1 MQDEKK
7 EFTLR
12 QVGAVLKK
20 GWLTILVYVL
30 VAAIVFGSVAAILKT
45 YATTDK
51 FCAKVG
57 FVNAVSQEDLISLN
71 SSENITK
78 ALTTI
83 GFKEEEIPAYV
94 DEIRASISVTP
105 NVYDNQTDSETQF
118 IPSSYTVT
126 MEEVEGLT
134 EAKSIQILNQ
144 IVANF
149 IADYNLKN
157 SSTSITTENEQSF
170 ADYTSRDYVEIAY
183 ELKNKINTMMKVVE
197 SISSRST
204 LFVSVSTNMTFAD
217 FMSMLESV
225 KSQVESFD
233 GYVTIKGI
241 TKNTTGLSASEYIAM
256 KLALAESEQLK
267 YEETA
272 TKWKAVVD
280 QVTAN
285 GSFSGTVDGQTIVVQ
300 DQVSYFN
307 FLNKYIS
314 AVEQASEAASEYNYW
329 LSKQTTFDSAT
340 EFPGASETDKAT
352 LIAEADKKVALLV
365 STTTQMIEMYNDIV
379 GDYNNSG
386 ISSATSASL
395 ITPAYVTSASAFS
408 NTVMILIVALAVV
421 LAAVIGF
428 IRVRGKYLAALDLE
442 AKSADEGAKVA

>member
-1 MQDEKK
+1 MQDDKK

-12 QVGAVLKK
+12 QVGEVLKK

-30 VAAIVFGSVAAILKT
+30 VAAIVFGSVAAIVKT
-45 YATTDK
+45 FATTDK

-57 FVNAVSQEDLISLN
+57 FVNSVSQDDLITLN

-78 ALTTI
+78 ALTGI
-83 GFKEEEIPAYV
+83 GFKEEEIPSYV
-94 DEIRASISVTP
+94 DEIRAAISVTP
-105 NVYDNQTDSETQF
+105 NVYDNQTNSETQF

-126 MEEVEGLT
+126 MEEVNGLT

-157 SSTSITTENEQSF
+157 SNVSLTTENEQAF

-183 ELKNKINTMMKVVE
+183 ELSNKISVMMTTAQ
-197 SISSRST
+197 SIASRST
-204 LFVSVSTNMTFAD
+204 TFVSPSTNMTFAD
-217 FMSMLESV
+217 FISMLESV
-225 KSQVESFD
+225 DSQVESFD

-241 TKNTTGLSASEYIAM
+241 TKSTTGLSASEYITM
-256 KLALAESEQLK
+256 RLALAQSQQVK

-272 TKWKAVVD
+272 NKWKEVID

-285 GSFSGTVDGQTIVVQ
+285 GSFSGTVDGQTVVIQ
-300 DQVSYFN
+300 DQTSYFA
-307 FLNKYIS
+307 FLNNYVA
-314 AVEQASEAASEYNYW
+314 AVEKASEASSEYNYW
-329 LSKQTTFDSAT
+329 LNKQTTFNAAT
-340 EFPGASETDKAT
+340 EFPGASEADKAT
-352 LIAEADKKVALLV
+352 LIAEADKRVALLV
-365 STTTQMIEMYNDIV
+365 STTTQMIEIYNDIV

-395 ITPAYVTSASAFS
+395 ITPAYVTSSSAFS
-408 NTVMILIVALAVV
+408 NTVMLLIIALAVV

-428 IRVRGKYLAALDLE
+428 IRVRSKYLAGLDFAADSAE
-442 AKSADEGAKVA
+442 ESAKNA

>member
-30 VAAIVFGSVAAILKT
+30 VAAIVFGSVTAIVKT
-45 YATTDK
+45 FATTDK

-57 FVNAVSQEDLISLN
+57 FVNSVSQEDLISLN

-78 ALTTI
+78 ALTGI

-94 DEIRASISVTP
+94 DEIRAAISVTP
-105 NVYDNQTDSETQF
+105 NVYENQTGSETQF

-157 SSTSITTENEQSF
+157 SNISITTENEQSF

-183 ELKNKINTMMKVVE
+183 ELKNKINTMMTVVE

-204 LFVSVSTNMTFAD
+204 SFVSVSTNMTFAD

-233 GYVTIKGI
+233 GFVTIKGI
-241 TKNTTGLSASEYIAM
+241 TKSTTGLSASEYITM
-256 KLALAESEQLK
+256 RLALAESEQVK
-267 YEETA
+267 YKETA
-272 TKWKAVVD
+272 SKWKEVID

-285 GSFSGTVDGQTIVVQ
+285 GVFSGTVDGQTVVVQ
-300 DQVSYFN
+300 DQTSYFE
-307 FLNKYIS
+307 FLNKYVA
-314 AVEQASEAASEYNYW
+314 AVEKASAATAEYNYW
-329 LSKQTTFDSAT
+329 LSKQTTFNAAT
-340 EFPGASETDKAT
+340 EFPGASEADKAT

-386 ISSATSASL
+386 ISSATSAIL

-408 NTVMILIVALAVV
+408 NMAMILIIALAVV

-442 AKSADEGAKVA
+442 EKSAEEGANAA